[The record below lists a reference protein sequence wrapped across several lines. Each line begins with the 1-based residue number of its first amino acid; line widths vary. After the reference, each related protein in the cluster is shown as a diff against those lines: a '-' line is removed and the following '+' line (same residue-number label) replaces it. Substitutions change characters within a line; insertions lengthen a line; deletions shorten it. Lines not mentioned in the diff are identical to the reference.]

1 MIIAGSGSVDI
12 AQMLINRGANVD
24 AFDKRN
30 KTPLH
35 WASEKGNTEM
45 VRYLVEEGADKD
57 AMSYTLNVIGG

>member
-30 KTPLH
+30 KTRFTGPQKKAIL
-35 WASEKGNTEM
+35 KMFDT
-45 VRYLVEEGADKD
+45 
-57 AMSYTLNVIGG
+57 